1 MSAASNSSAVAGIRA
16 QAVRLVFVLA
26 AALACGF
33 LLTAL
38 VSKEPLKAYGALL
51 TGAWPDFGWNSASGF
66 TVRRMTRLGSLIE
79 DATTLTLLGLA
90 VAIPFRARQFSMGA
104 DGQLFLGAIAAATV
118 SLMLRGPAFVV
129 IPAACLAAMS
139 TGFLWGLLPGVLKAR
154 FGANEIVTTLM
165 FNVIAIQ
172 FYRLIITYALR
183 DPSAGFITTPP
194 FPDASVLISLLA
206 RTNVTMMA
214 FFALLAAAAAWLLIR
229 RTTVGYEITLV
240 GENTKFA
247 EQAGI
252 PVKRA
257 TALSMALGGIFAG
270 LAGFHISNALLKSLP
285 VDLAPGLGFEGIV
298 VALLARNNPL
308 AIPVVAILY
317 AYLRVGAQVMER
329 SSDVTREMVMIIQ
342 AFIILFVVAER
353 FGPSLL
359 TGLVKSRAALRPTK
373 EVRA

>member
-1 MSAASNSSAVAGIRA
+1 MSASSSTAS
-16 QAVRLVFVLA
+16 RLVAQVLRLAFVVTAALGCGFVL
-26 AALACGF
+26 
-33 LLTAL
+33 TVL
-38 VSKEPLKAYGALL
+38 VSAEPLKAYGALL
-51 TGAWPDFGWNSASGF
+51 TGAWPDFGWNSAGQF
-66 TVRRMTRLGSLIE
+66 TVRRMTRLGSLLE

-104 DGQLFLGAIAAATV
+104 DGQLFLGAIAAAAV
-118 SLMLRGPAFVV
+118 SLALGGPAIIV
-129 IPAACLAAMS
+129 IPAACLAAMT

-154 FGANEIVTTLM
+154 FGASEIVTTLM
-165 FNVIAIQ
+165 LNVIAVQ
-172 FYRLIITYALR
+172 FYRLVITYWLR
-183 DPSAGFITTPP
+183 DPSAGFITTPSL
-194 FPDASVLISLLA
+194 PDAAVLTALLA
-206 RTNVTMMA
+206 RTNVTVMGFVA
-214 FFALLAAAAAWLLIR
+214 ILAAVAAWFLIK

-240 GENTKFA
+240 GENSRFA

-270 LAGFHISNALLKSLP
+270 LAGFHTSNALLKALP

-308 AIPVVAILY
+308 VIPIVAILY
-317 AYLRVGAQVMER
+317 AYLRIGAQVMER

-342 AFIILFVVAER
+342 AFIILFVIAER
-353 FGPSLL
+353 FGPTLL
-359 TGLVKSRAALRPTK
+359 TGWLRARSSARAGK